1 MTKCLIENI
10 FERFMSYRKDSQ
22 EIQNSDRQK
31 FYNNYINPP
40 MERSYYSQSDDRKAI
55 ATGYLNLFSDILHDE
70 SKLLSLID
78 TQPKFVDDYI
88 DRMLLVLN
96 FKTTFNYPE
105 KFRKMLMKNITKG
118 LYMLMFK
125 DAQDFDMF
133 VDVMYDK
140 VYNNN
145 KNEEL
150 SHEEKKA
157 RILAEIWDTSNL
169 TDHFTDAQLSCLT
182 FKQLMDI
189 MIDPFNVD
197 KNVLTKQTENYY
209 FYSTFAKA
217 ASHHLEQKLSI
228 NDSEALKE
236 WESSLSDD
244 DKQFLGKM
252 ILQYKRRV
260 GGGYDAMDAIEF
272 FKKFKSMDILEA
284 FTFRESSNT
293 DWWKDKSILSNVF
306 AVWYACQKGQ
316 VPKYVQ
322 NKFGKFKSLLSLY
335 GYNWNKLKA
344 IILKDKEVIEALN

>member
-22 EIQNSDRQK
+22 EVLNADRER

-40 MERSYYSQSDDRKAI
+40 MERSYYSQNDDRKVI
-55 ATGYLNLFSDILHDE
+55 AAGYLNLFSDILHDE

-78 TQPKFVDDYI
+78 TQPKFVDDYS
-88 DRMLLVLN
+88 DRMLLALN

-105 KFRKMLMKNITKG
+105 KFRKMLFRNISKS
-118 LYMLMFK
+118 LFMLMLK
-125 DAQDFDMF
+125 DEKDFDTF
-133 VDVMYDK
+133 TEVMYKRIFDL
-140 VYNNN
+140 N
-145 KNEEL
+145 KNTEP
-150 SHEEKKA
+150 SHEEMKA
-157 RILAEIWDTSNL
+157 KILAEIWDTSNL
-169 TDHFTDAQLSCLT
+169 TDHFTDTKLSGLT
-182 FKQLMDI
+182 FKQLMEI

-197 KNVLTKQTENYY
+197 KNILTKQTDSYN
-209 FYSTFAKA
+209 FYSTFARA
-217 ASHHLEQKLSI
+217 ASHHLEKKLSAE
-228 NDSEALKE
+228 DSEALKE
-236 WESSLSDD
+236 WESSLSDE

-252 ILQYKRRV
+252 ILQYKKRV
-260 GGGYDAMDAIEF
+260 GGGYDTMDIIEF
-272 FKKFKSMDILEA
+272 FKKFKSLDILEA
-284 FTFRESSNT
+284 FTFKETSNT

-335 GYNWNKLKA
+335 GYNWNKLRD

>member
-10 FERFMSYRKDSQ
+10 FERYMSYRKDSQ
-22 EIQNSDRQK
+22 EIQNHARQK

-78 TQPKFVDDYI
+78 TQPKFVDDYA
-88 DRMLLVLN
+88 DRILLALN

-169 TDHFTDAQLSCLT
+169 TDHFEDSILRTMS
-182 FKQLMDI
+182 FKQLMDL
-189 MIDPFNVD
+189 MVDPFNVD
-197 KNVLTKQTENYY
+197 KKVLSNQTDSYH
-209 FYSTFAKA
+209 FYSTFARA
-217 ASHHLEQKLSI
+217 VAHHLDSKLSD
-228 NDSEALKE
+228 DSEALKE
-236 WESSLSDD
+236 WETLSDE
-244 DKQFLGKM
+244 DKEFLGKM
-252 ILQYKRRV
+252 ILTYKNRT
-260 GGGYDAMDAIEF
+260 GGGYENIEAIEF
-272 FKKFKSMDILEA
+272 FKKFKSLNILQA
-284 FTFRESSNT
+284 FTFKLSSSS

-344 IILKDKEVIEALN
+344 IILKDKDVMEALN

>member
-10 FERFMSYRKDSQ
+10 FERYMSYRKDSQ
-22 EIQNSDRQK
+22 EIQNHARER

-40 MERSYYSQSDDRKAI
+40 MERSYYSQSDDRKVI
-55 ATGYLNLFSDILHDE
+55 AAGYLNLFSDILHDE

-88 DRMLLVLN
+88 DRILLALN

-105 KFRKMLMKNITKG
+105 KFRKMLFRNISKN

-133 VDVMYDK
+133 VEVMYDK
-140 VYNNN
+140 IFDRN
-145 KNEEL
+145 KNEEP

-157 RILAEIWDTSNL
+157 RVLAEIWDNSNL
-169 TDHFTDAQLSCLT
+169 ADNFEDPILRTMS
-182 FKQLMDI
+182 FKQLMDL
-189 MIDPFNVD
+189 MVDPFNVD
-197 KNVLTKQTENYY
+197 KSILSKQTNGYH
-209 FYSTFAKA
+209 FHITFAKA
-217 ASHHLEQKLSI
+217 VAHHLDSKLSD
-228 NDSEALKE
+228 DSEALKE
-236 WESSLSDD
+236 WETLSDE

-252 ILQYKRRV
+252 ILIYKNRT
-260 GGGYDAMDAIEF
+260 GSGYENIEAIEF
-272 FKKFKSMDILEA
+272 FKKFKSLDILQA
-284 FTFRESSNT
+284 FTFKLSSSS

-335 GYNWNKLKA
+335 GYNWSKLKA